1 MVQSSN
7 VTTED
12 NIGIDLHEN
21 ERSCKLNS
29 LKLFGE
35 SQKVLMLLIL
45 SPVLT
50 FLGSNNVTTEDNIEI
65 DLHENERSCKLNNLK
80 LFVACTLFQRIG
92 ILVLS

>member
-1 MVQSSN
+1 
-7 VTTED
+7 
-12 NIGIDLHEN
+12 
-21 ERSCKLNS
+21 
-29 LKLFGE
+29 
-35 SQKVLMLLIL
+35 MLLIL

-50 FLGSNNVTTEDNIEI
+50 LLGSNNVTTEDNIEI